1 MEGRTSI
8 AFAQHSPRQ
17 CPNLKITKQS
27 QFIVLFQWGPVR
39 QSARGAAGCASL
51 YAVLK
56 TRAFQTGLS
65 CGGQD
70 LGGPQESAL
79 FQRLP
84 AQSAFVPEHTRARYS
99 VASEASGTTGLGARY
114 ATALY
119 ELADE
124 QKSLDDVAADLRAL
138 RGLID
143 DSADLRRL
151 IRSPVLTRAAQG
163 KAIAALAERAGLQP
177 LVRNILG
184 LMAKNRR
191 LFVLPA
197 VIEAY
202 LTELAARRG
211 EVTAQVISAQALSET
226 QRQTLDERLR
236 RAVGGKVAIELR
248 VDPSLLGGL
257 IVKLGS
263 RMVDASLSSKLH
275 RLQLA
280 MKGVQ

>member
-1 MEGRTSI
+1 M
-8 AFAQHSPRQ
+8 
-17 CPNLKITKQS
+17 
-27 QFIVLFQWGPVR
+27 
-39 QSARGAAGCASL
+39 AS
-51 YAVLK
+51 K
-56 TRAFQTGLS
+56 T
-65 CGGQD
+65 
-70 LGGPQESAL
+70 
-79 FQRLP
+79 
-84 AQSAFVPEHTRARYS
+84 
-99 VASEASGTTGLGARY
+99 SGTTGLGARY

-119 ELADE
+119 DLADQ
-124 QKSLDDVAADLRAL
+124 QKRLDEVAADLRVL

-143 DSADLRRL
+143 ESADLRRM
-151 IRSPVLTRAAQG
+151 IRSPVLTRAAQA
-163 KAIAALAERAGLQP
+163 KAIAALAASAGFQP

-191 LFVLPA
+191 LFVLPE
-197 VIEAY
+197 VVEAY

-257 IVKLGS
+257 VVRLGS